1 MIISSQYSY
10 FWKWFFLREGKG
22 KRLNTNYAISA
33 LLAIVTC
40 EGHGRP
46 FLPVP
51 NTCFLFEWYSLLFP
65 RPFPTLLSHLTS
77 AGRGTGWEFQDKE
90 HKPFIFSLFVAH
102 PPAVNRSRLQ
112 RHELSLTT
120 KCQLGFVVLSPH
132 DINEG
137 DIFIS
142 ALISSCRVCGHTC
155 LYVCVYTCVRAC
167 VYLWCC
173 VWSMCF
179 VCGCTRVSM

>member
-22 KRLNTNYAISA
+22 RWLNTNYAISA

-40 EGHGRP
+40 EGQGRP
-46 FLPVP
+46 FLTVP

-77 AGRGTGWEFQDKE
+77 AVRGTGWEFQDKE

-102 PPAVNRSRLQ
+102 PPCCEQEQAAETWAEPDHKVSV
-112 RHELSLTT
+112 
-120 KCQLGFVVLSPH
+120 GF
-132 DINEG
+132 
-137 DIFIS
+137 
-142 ALISSCRVCGHTC
+142 CGSVPSWHQWRGHC
-155 LYVCVYTCVRAC
+155 HLC
-167 VYLWCC
+167 
-173 VWSMCF
+173 SD
-179 VCGCTRVSM
+179 